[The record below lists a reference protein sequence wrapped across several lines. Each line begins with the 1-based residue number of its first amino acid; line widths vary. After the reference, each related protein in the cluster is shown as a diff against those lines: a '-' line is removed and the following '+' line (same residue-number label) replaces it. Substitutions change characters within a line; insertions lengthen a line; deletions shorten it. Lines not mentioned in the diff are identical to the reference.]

1 MLVVHATIPVDPAH
15 RDRAVELMRTLAVE
29 SRAEEGVIDYRVTTD
44 IEDENVF
51 RIVERYEDE
60 AAFGAHVETE
70 HFGEFEAALPELLDG
85 EPTITRFDVENA
97 TDVEL

>member
-97 TDVEL
+97 ADVEL